1 MERGER
7 ISRSDHARNKR
18 AQIKRIKFQR
28 SENLYAHLDRLR
40 EKKKKFH
47 LKHPYK
53 EKYREVGGPTRTRT
67 SDQRIM
73 SPLL

>member
-18 AQIKRIKFQR
+18 AQIKKIKFQR
-28 SENLYAHLDRLR
+28 SENLYAHLDRLI

-47 LKHPYK
+47 LKHPY
-53 EKYREVGGPTRTRT
+53 
-67 SDQRIM
+67 
-73 SPLL
+73 

>member
-18 AQIKRIKFQR
+18 AQIKKIKFQR

-47 LKHPYK
+47 LKHLK
-53 EKYREVGGPTRTRT
+53 KKK
-67 SDQRIM
+67 M
-73 SPLL
+73 LKL